1 MKALLL
7 IAHGSNR
14 QFSNDEIRDLTHRLK
29 DKIQTHFDYIDCVF
43 LELAEPSIA
52 DGIQQCIAEGIDQIV
67 LLPYFLSAGKHIA
80 EDIPGIVAAQR
91 KRFPHIDMHLRDYL
105 GKRSEM
111 VDLLMRIALHHE

>member
-14 QFSNDEIRDLTHRLK
+14 QFSNDEICALTERLK
-29 DKIQTHFDYIDCVF
+29 RKMQSRFDYIDCVF
-43 LELAEPSIA
+43 LELAKPSIG
-52 DGIQQCIAEGIDQIV
+52 DGIQRCATEGVTEIV

-91 KRFPHIDMHLRDYL
+91 NRYPHIDMRLCDYL
-105 GKRSEM
+105 GKRPEM
-111 VDLLMRIALHHE
+111 EDLLMRIALNHG